1 MNNVMSAVS
10 EIMPKKKVISI
21 QSNSEVTALDISK
34 LMVKNT
40 IGSVLVINPQN
51 FPVGIITERDI
62 IKKVCIK
69 NILPNHIN
77 FRKIMSSPVITIM
90 SYDSIETAAQ
100 KMTNNKIKRLPVLE
114 DNQEIVS
121 ILGIRDITKHLSKIL
136 VDEYKRFGFL
146 KSVIE
151 CD

>member
-21 QSNSEVTALDISK
+21 KSNSEVTALDISK

-69 NILPNHIN
+69 NILPNDIN

-151 CD
+151 YD

>member
-1 MNNVMSAVS
+1 
-10 EIMPKKKVISI
+10 
-21 QSNSEVTALDISK
+21 
-34 LMVKNT
+34 
-40 IGSVLVINPQN
+40 
-51 FPVGIITERDI
+51 
-62 IKKVCIK
+62 
-69 NILPNHIN
+69 
-77 FRKIMSSPVITIM
+77 MSSPVITIM

-121 ILGIRDITKHLSKIL
+121 ILGIRDITKPLSKIL

-151 CD
+151 YD